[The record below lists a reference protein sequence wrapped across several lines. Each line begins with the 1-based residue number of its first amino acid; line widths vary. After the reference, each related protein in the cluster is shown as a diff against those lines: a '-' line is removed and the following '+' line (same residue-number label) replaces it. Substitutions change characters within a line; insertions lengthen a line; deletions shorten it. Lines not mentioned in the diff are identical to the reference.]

1 MMIVDDDYKDMAYI
15 HIYIYIISYTYITCV
30 CLYILMVMIELDDD
44 NLDLVLISLYKWL
57 FKLPTVKFNLVRII
71 AISLYS

>member
-1 MMIVDDDYKDMAYI
+1 MMIMMIVDDDYKDMA
-15 HIYIYIISYTYITCV
+15 YIYIISYTYITCV

-71 AISLYS
+71 TISLYS

>member
-1 MMIVDDDYKDMAYI
+1 
-15 HIYIYIISYTYITCV
+15 
-30 CLYILMVMIELDDD
+30 MVIIELDDD

-71 AISLYS
+71 TNFLSS